1 MDGYGQR
8 LKELAQ
14 RYKYVLVVILAGVLL
29 MLIPTDADK
38 TETPVA
44 GVEFT
49 QPGIDQRLEIILSQ
63 MEGIGK
69 VRVMLTVSRGEQT
82 VYIQD
87 EDGSTSGD
95 SQTSRREAVLITGQ
109 DRIQAGLVSHVIG
122 PVYQGAV
129 VVCEGGDEPG
139 IRLQVVEAVCDA
151 TGLTADKVTVL
162 KMK

>member
-29 MLIPTDADK
+29 MLLPSGGDK
-38 TETPVA
+38 VEKIAT
-44 GVEFT
+44 GVELD
-49 QPGIDQRLEIILSQ
+49 QPGIDQRLETILSQ
-63 MEGIGK
+63 MEGVGK
-69 VRVMLTVSRGEQT
+69 VRVMLTVSRGERT

-87 EDGSTSGD
+87 EDDSASGD
-95 SQTSRREAVLITGQ
+95 SQTSRREVVLITGQ
-109 DRIQAGLVSHVIG
+109 DRNQSGLVSHVIG
-122 PVYQGAV
+122 PIYQGAV